1 MIHLRNP
8 DEATVRRAVIDIL
21 STVRNRSALAGK
33 LGVHR
38 TTLYKWESG
47 ASRLTIPMLSRLCK
61 ALDIQLR
68 IDFGPEIEDDDV
80 LTTLRRI
87 ERRCA

>member
-38 TTLYKWESG
+38 TTLQ
-47 ASRLTIPMLSRLCK
+47 RMLKKL
-61 ALDIQLR
+61 A
-68 IDFGPEIEDDDV
+68 IDAEEYRSD
-80 LTTLRRI
+80 
-87 ERRCA
+87 